1 MFPTTCTPR
10 HVPHDMCT
18 PRHKNCSPR
27 HVKPTQ
33 ILHFR
38 SCRGE
43 HAMSW
48 GAKTCRGGVDSGAV
62 HHVVGNDVVGN
73 TFYVVGSMS
82 DISWGTITC
91 RGEHVT
97 HVVGN
102 ISQFEHVVGY
112 TSWGT
117 CTPRHVACSPR
128 RSYVVGYTSWGTL
141 DLPMINP
148 TLNTYL

>member
-62 HHVVGNDVVGN
+62 QHVVGNDVVGN
-73 TFYVVGSMS
+73 RFYVVGSMS

-141 DLPMINP
+141 DLPM
-148 TLNTYL
+148 L